1 MTEMLMVFMTCD
13 GKQQAE
19 EIAQKLVEERL
30 AACVNVVPG
39 IRSCYVWEG
48 KLSWS
53 EELLLIAKTT
63 KGAFETLKNR
73 VGELH
78 SYEVPEIVGVRVEAV
93 AEKYGAWVSGITTE
107 RG

>member
-19 EIAQKLVEERL
+19 QIAQKLVEERL

-63 KGAFETLKNR
+63 KAAFETLKKR
-73 VGELH
+73 VSELH

-93 AEKYGAWVSGITTE
+93 AEKYAEWVSGSVFSK
-107 RG
+107 

>member
-13 GKQQAE
+13 GRKQAE
-19 EIAQKLVEERL
+19 EIAKRVVEERL

-48 KLSWS
+48 ALTWS

-63 KGAFETLKNR
+63 RDRFDALKKR

-78 SYEVPEIVGVRVEAV
+78 SYEVPEIVGVPVEAV
-93 AEKYGAWVSGITTE
+93 AEKYGAWVRESVG
-107 RG
+107 

>member
-1 MTEMLMVFMTCD
+1 MNEMLMVFMTCD
-13 GKQQAE
+13 GRQQAE

-30 AACVNVVPG
+30 AACVNVVPD

-63 KGAFETLKNR
+63 RGAFDRLKRR

-78 SYEVPEIVGVRVEAV
+78 SYEVPEIVALPVEAV
-93 AEKYGAWVSGITTE
+93 AEKYGEWV
-107 RG
+107 RGSVKSQ

>member
-1 MTEMLMVFMTCD
+1 MNEMLMVFMTCD
-13 GKQQAE
+13 GRQQAE

-63 KGAFETLKNR
+63 SGAFDGLKKR

-78 SYEVPEIVGVRVEAV
+78 SYEVPEIVAVPVEAV
-93 AEKYGAWVSGITTE
+93 AEKYGEWV
-107 RG
+107 RGSVQ